1 MPTKSEYIRS
11 KSFENKRKLPF
22 MIYADFK
29 SILVPEDDGIQ
40 NPDKSRTNKYQNHH
54 AFSYCYKTLCVD
66 DKFSKRCKSYL
77 DKDAA
82 FVSSVVSLKKARTK
96 LVF

>member
-1 MPTKSEYIRS
+1 
-11 KSFENKRKLPF
+11 

-66 DKFSKRCKSYL
+66 DKFSKRCKSI
-77 DKDAA
+77 
-82 FVSSVVSLKKARTK
+82 
-96 LVF
+96 

>member
-1 MPTKSEYIRS
+1 MQ
-11 KSFENKRKLPF
+11 
-22 MIYADFK
+22 
-29 SILVPEDDGIQ
+29 ILKV
-40 NPDKSRTNKYQNHH
+40 
-54 AFSYCYKTLCVD
+54 FYKTLCVD